1 MGRKRLVEARK
12 AASHHRAQMARKGL
26 LALER
31 NAQLKAQKE
40 EESQPQSATSKLT
53 SRIRSDVCG
62 LKKALRKSFID
73 SRR

>member
-1 MGRKRLVEARK
+1 MEARK

-40 EESQPQSATSKLT
+40 EISQSTSMKNCY
-53 SRIRSDVCG
+53 RIILPGVTYEVQTRI
-62 LKKALRKSFID
+62 F
-73 SRR
+73 

>member
-1 MGRKRLVEARK
+1 MEARK

-40 EESQPQSATSKLT
+40 EISQSTSSKLT
-53 SRIRSDVCG
+53 SRIRSSDVFG
-62 LKKALRKSFID
+62 LRKVLRKSFRD

>member
-1 MGRKRLVEARK
+1 VEARK

-40 EESQPQSATSKLT
+40 EISQSTSSKLT
-53 SRIRSDVCG
+53 SRIRSSDVFG
-62 LKKALRKSFID
+62 LRKVLRKSFRD

>member
-1 MGRKRLVEARK
+1 MEARK

-40 EESQPQSATSKLT
+40 EEQSQSTTSKLT
-53 SRIRSDVCG
+53 SRIRSSDVFG
-62 LKKALRKSFID
+62 LRKVLRKSFRD

>member
-1 MGRKRLVEARK
+1 MEARK

-40 EESQPQSATSKLT
+40 EISQSTSSKLP
-53 SRIRSDVCG
+53 SRIRSSDVFG
-62 LKKALRKSFID
+62 LRKVLRKSFRD